1 MVISKTTTKA
11 TVIYSVNGTKTT
23 ITGHPADLYTQLD
36 LLLSIYPSL
45 KLVAVKALN

>member
-11 TVIYSVNGTKTT
+11 TVTYAINGAATT

-36 LLLSIYPSL
+36 LLLDIYPSL